1 MRSETVTSTKLLRAG
16 EILYLLLIG
25 LSFYLLIISR
35 AGEAHTV
42 WEVLNPVFMPVLF
55 VATSILTAILLVS
68 EEEVHVKL
76 VFVVIYAI
84 LVHSFFSIIFPGGDL
99 SGQQTMLGRSRLVD
113 ENVVLYGVFDPGE
126 TTSTIYDW
134 FRGENFQSALTVAL
148 ARMLSID
155 LMWVHLFLVPVLW
168 GVFTS
173 IVAYLTT
180 LTVTK
185 NEKASILASVLISA
199 FPYATYF
206 GAISVPNSIG
216 FIFFFCSLY
225 FILKYL
231 SSNERRIAILTL
243 IFCFFSF
250 LTHYLAGMM
259 SFSFLILA
267 IAFKSF
273 KTQNEKSAVS
283 KSSIV
288 ISFILSV
295 VLLPLSL
302 IYLRYFRSSIQTAF
316 TFEKISQL
324 PLQEAAGLLLLG
336 ELTYVSNPLIVFLVI
351 VGPIIG
357 VTGIV
362 YLLRY
367 LRRNPLTESRA
378 IVLFLS
384 VAFLIVITD
393 YRILKLFMEDVPFS
407 EERLWIFRDLVAVPF
422 TAMAIFVAFAS
433 LKSLLRK
440 SFGSSLKDAGLRN
453 LPKVSFRRVSG
464 LLLTMN
470 VLFSVALGGW
480 LTLSLTAAY
489 PQVAPLQTTSYELDA
504 VEFIDKTTSEKYVVI
519 GDIWTIFAAER
530 IVGNRNPRA
539 YYFGEYKKI
548 GFDFF
553 ANMTRDPSATLMD
566 QAMDYTNT
574 TVAYFI
580 VTQPRLGAE
589 AFNNVVYKTIENG
602 LPIYGPQQGFG
613 NGKLY
618 VFYHRR

>member
-1 MRSETVTSTKLLRAG
+1 MQSDTAASTRLLRVG

-25 LSFYLLIISR
+25 LSVYSLIASR

-42 WEVLNPVFMPVLF
+42 WEVMHPAFMPVLF
-55 VATSILTAILLVS
+55 VATSILTAILLAS
-68 EEEVHVKL
+68 EERVRVKL
-76 VFVVIYAI
+76 ILIVVYSI
-84 LVHSFFSIIFPGGDL
+84 LIHSFFSVIFPGGDL
-99 SGQQTMLGRSRLVD
+99 GGQQTMLGRSRLVD
-113 ENVVLYGVFDPGE
+113 ENAVLYGALDPGG

-134 FRGENFQSALTVAL
+134 FRGENFQAALTVAL

-168 GVFTS
+168 GVFTP
-173 IVAYLTT
+173 IAAYLITFI
-180 LTVTK
+180 VTK
-185 NEKASILASVLISA
+185 NTKTSVLASVLISA
-199 FPYATYF
+199 LPYTIYF

-216 FIFFFCSLY
+216 FIFFFYSLY

-231 SSNERRIAILTL
+231 SSNERRIIILTL

-250 LTHYLAGMM
+250 LTHYLTGMM
-259 SFSFLILA
+259 SISFFILA
-267 IAFKSF
+267 TAFKPF
-273 KTQNEKSAVS
+273 AGRGERSAASRV
-283 KSSIV
+283 SIV
-288 ISFILSV
+288 ASFILSV

-302 IYLRYFRSSIQTAF
+302 IYLRYFRPSIQTAF

-324 PLQEAAGLLLLG
+324 PLQEAVGLLLLG
-336 ELTYVSNPLIVFLVI
+336 ELTYVSDPLTVFLVI

-357 VTGIV
+357 VAGIV

-378 IVLFLS
+378 TVLFLS
-384 VAFLIVITD
+384 VAFLLVITD
-393 YRILKLFMEDVPFS
+393 YRILKLFMENVPFS
-407 EERLWIFRDLVAVPF
+407 EERLWIFRDLVVVPF
-422 TAMAIFVAFAS
+422 VAMAIFTAFTS
-433 LKSLLRK
+433 LKSFLRK
-440 SFGSSLKDAGLRN
+440 SFASPLKDVGLRN

-464 LLLTMN
+464 LLLAVN

-489 PQVAPLQTTSYELDA
+489 PQVAPLQTTSYELAA

-530 IVGNRNPRA
+530 FVGNRNPRA
-539 YYFGEYKKI
+539 YYFGEYKTI
-548 GFDFF
+548 GFGFF
-553 ANMTRDPSATLMD
+553 ANMTRDPSTTWMD

-589 AFNNVVYKTIENG
+589 AFNNVVHKTIENG

-613 NGKLY
+613 DGKLY

>member
-1 MRSETVTSTKLLRAG
+1 MF
-16 EILYLLLIG
+16 LIG

-55 VATSILTAILLVS
+55 VATSILTAVLLVS
-68 EEEVHVKL
+68 EEEVHIKL
-76 VFVVIYAI
+76 IFVVIYSI

-126 TTSTIYDW
+126 TTSTLYDW
-134 FRGENFQSALTVAL
+134 FRGENFQAALTVAL

-180 LTVTK
+180 LAVTK

-206 GAISVPNSIG
+206 GAISVPNSVG

-231 SSNERRIAILTL
+231 SSNERRIVILTL

-273 KTQNEKSAVS
+273 TTQGEKSAIS
-283 KSSIV
+283 TSSIV

-302 IYLRYFRSSIQTAF
+302 IYLRYFRPSIQTAF

-367 LRRNPLTESRA
+367 VRRNPLTESRA

-393 YRILKLFMEDVPFS
+393 YKILKLFMEDVPFS
-407 EERLWIFRDLVAVPF
+407 EERLWVFRDLVAVPF

-433 LKSLLRK
+433 LRSFLRK
-440 SFGSSLKDAGLRN
+440 SFGSPLKDVGLRS

-464 LLLTMN
+464 LMLAVN

-553 ANMTRDPSATLMD
+553 ANMTRDPSATWMV

-580 VTQPRLGAE
+580 VTQPRLGAA
-589 AFNNVVYKTIENG
+589 AFNNVVSKTIESG

-613 NGKLY
+613 DGKLY
-618 VFYHRR
+618 VFYYRR

>member
-1 MRSETVTSTKLLRAG
+1 MQSETVTSKKLLRAG
-16 EILYLLLIG
+16 EIFYLLLIG

-42 WEVLNPVFMPVLF
+42 WEVLNPLFMPVLF
-55 VATSILTAILLVS
+55 VATSVLTAILLIS
-68 EEEVHVKL
+68 EEEAHVKL
-76 VFVVIYAI
+76 IFVVIYSI
-84 LVHSFFSIIFPGGDL
+84 LAHSFFSIIFPGGDL

-126 TTSTIYDW
+126 TASTIYDW
-134 FRGENFQSALTVAL
+134 FRGENFQVALTVAL

-173 IVAYLTT
+173 IAAYLTT
-180 LTVTK
+180 LAVTK
-185 NEKASILASVLISA
+185 NEKASILASVLVSA

-216 FIFFFCSLY
+216 FIFFFYSLY

-231 SSNERRIAILTL
+231 SSNDRRIVILTL

-273 KTQNEKSAVS
+273 TTRDEKSAIS

-295 VLLPLSL
+295 ALLPLSL
-302 IYLRYFRSSIQTAF
+302 IYLRYFRPSIQTAF
-316 TFEKISQL
+316 TLEKISQL
-324 PLQEAAGLLLLG
+324 PLQEAVSLLLLG
-336 ELTYVSNPLIVFLVI
+336 ELTYVSNPLVVFLVI
-351 VGPIIG
+351 VGPVIG

-367 LRRNPLTESRA
+367 LRKNPLAVSRA

-384 VAFLIVITD
+384 VTFLLVIID
-393 YRILKLFMEDVPFS
+393 YRILKLFMENVPFS
-407 EERLWIFRDLVAVPF
+407 EERLWVIREIVAIPF
-422 TAMAIFVAFAS
+422 VAMAIFVAFTW
-433 LKSLLRK
+433 LKSFLRK
-440 SFGSSLKDAGLRN
+440 SFAAPLKDVGVRN

-464 LLLTMN
+464 LLLLVN
-470 VLFSVALGGW
+470 LLFSVALGGW
-480 LTLSLTAAY
+480 LVLSLTAAY

-530 IVGNRNPRA
+530 FVGNRNPRA

-553 ANMTRDPSATLMD
+553 ANMTRDPSTTWMD

-589 AFNNVVYKTIENG
+589 AFNNVVSKTIENG

-613 NGKLY
+613 DGKLY

>member
-1 MRSETVTSTKLLRAG
+1 MRSETVTSKRLLRAS
-16 EILYLLLIG
+16 EIFYLFLIG

-42 WEVLNPVFMPVLF
+42 WEVLNPIFMPVLF
-55 VATSILTAILLVS
+55 VAASILTVILLVS
-68 EEEVHVKL
+68 DEEVRVKL
-76 VFVVIYAI
+76 IFVIIYSI
-84 LVHSFFSIIFPGGDL
+84 LAHSFFSIIFPGGDL

-113 ENVVLYGVFDPGE
+113 ENAVLYGVFDPGE

-134 FRGENFQSALTVAL
+134 FRGENFQAALTVAL

-173 IVAYLTT
+173 IAAYLTT
-180 LTVTK
+180 LAVTK

-216 FIFFFCSLY
+216 FIFFFYSLY
-225 FILKYL
+225 FILRYL
-231 SSNERRIAILTL
+231 SSNERKIVILTL

-273 KTQNEKSAVS
+273 TTQNEKSAIS

-288 ISFILSV
+288 VSFILSV

-302 IYLRYFRSSIQTAF
+302 IYLRYFRPSIQTAF

-336 ELTYVSNPLIVFLVI
+336 ELTYVSNPLTVFLVI
-351 VGPIIG
+351 AGPIIG
-357 VTGIV
+357 VVGIV

-367 LRRNPLTESRA
+367 VRRNPLTESRV

-384 VAFLIVITD
+384 AAFLTVITD
-393 YRILKLFMEDVPFS
+393 YRILKLFMEEIPFS
-407 EERLWIFRDLVAVPF
+407 AERLWIFRDLVVVPF
-422 TAMAIFVAFAS
+422 VAMATFLAFTS
-433 LKSLLRK
+433 LKSFVRK
-440 SFGSSLKDAGLRN
+440 SFASPLNDVGLKN
-453 LPKVSFRRVSG
+453 LPKVGFRRVSG

-504 VEFIDKTTSEKYVVI
+504 VEFIDKTTSEKYVAI

-553 ANMTRDPSATLMD
+553 ANMTQDPSTTWMD

-580 VTQPRLGAE
+580 VTQPRLGVE
-589 AFNNVVYKTIENG
+589 VFNNVVHKTIENG

-613 NGKLY
+613 DGKLY